1 MNYSAILVIARP
13 GRLEAAVEAASRIE
27 GVEPHQTDLV
37 RFQTDPATNRFICTI
52 EAATTDDEVRLFRT
66 VSELADVFDVSLIE
80 HRPDAS

>member
-1 MNYSAILVIARP
+1 MNYYAILVIARP

-27 GVEPHQTDLV
+27 GVEPHQTD
-37 RFQTDPATNRFICTI
+37 PATNRVICTI

>member
-27 GVEPHQTDLV
+27 GVEPHQTA
-37 RFQTDPATNRFICTI
+37 PATNRFICTI

>member
-13 GRLEAAVEAASRIE
+13 GWLEAAVEAASRIE
-27 GVEPHQTDLV
+27 GVEPH
-37 RFQTDPATNRFICTI
+37 QTDPATNRFICTI